1 MTENQKKAEL
11 ARLEKEWQ
19 KEYKKVRKYRL
30 LLKGAEER
38 RTELEKKIREL

>member
-19 KEYKKVRKYRL
+19 KEYRKVRKYRL
-30 LLKGAEER
+30 LMEGAQGRQREIEE
-38 RTELEKKIREL
+38 KIKNL